1 MIKEL
6 WNKTKTF
13 VKDHKTEI
21 IRGAIY
27 VAGATGTALVAYRY
41 GVSEGNRTAIPN
53 FDKVDNMHPIGI
65 PIKMNDEDDPVYIDG
80 YVAGDEQQTLLVKQ
94 NNPDIVYWEDAD
106 EC

>member
-27 VAGATGTALVAYRY
+27 VAGA
-41 GVSEGNRTAIPN
+41 
-53 FDKVDNMHPIGI
+53 IGC
-65 PIKMNDEDDPVYIDG
+65 
-80 YVAGDEQQTLLVKQ
+80 LLGRR
-94 NNPDIVYWEDAD
+94 
-106 EC
+106 

>member
-13 VKDHKTEI
+13 VKDHKAEI

-27 VAGATGTALVAYRY
+27 VAGTTGISAVAYHI
-41 GVSEGNRTAIPN
+41 GVNEGNRTAIPN

-65 PIKMNDEDDPVYIDG
+65 PIKLNDEDETSYIDG
-80 YVAGDEQQTLLVKQ
+80 YVSGDEQQTILVKQ
-94 NNPDIVYWEDAD
+94 NNPGIIYWEDAD

>member
-13 VKDHKTEI
+13 VKDHKAEI

-27 VAGATGTALVAYRY
+27 VAGTTGISAVAYHI
-41 GVSEGNRTAIPN
+41 GVNEGNRTAIPN

-65 PIKMNDEDDPVYIDG
+65 PIKLNDEDETRYIDG
-80 YVAGDEQQTLLVKQ
+80 
-94 NNPDIVYWEDAD
+94 
-106 EC
+106 

>member
-13 VKDHKTEI
+13 VKDHKAEI

-27 VAGATGTALVAYRY
+27 VAGTTGISAVAYHI
-41 GVSEGNRTAIPN
+41 GVNEGNRTAIPN

-65 PIKMNDEDDPVYIDG
+65 PIKLNDEDETRYIDG
-80 YVAGDEQQTLLVKQ
+80 YVSGDEQQTILVKQ
-94 NNPDIVYWEDAD
+94 NNPGIIYWEDAD
-106 EC
+106 

>member
-13 VKDHKTEI
+13 VKDHKAEI
-21 IRGAIY
+21 IKGAIY

-53 FDKVDNMHPIGI
+53 FDKVNNMHPIGI
-65 PIKMNDEDDPVYIDG
+65 PIKINDEDEPRYIDG

-94 NNPDIVYWEDAD
+94 NNPGIIYWEDYMAK
-106 EC
+106 